1 LTGGGRICTNR
12 RVRAPLLR
20 LGLLL
25 TALFVLA
32 LPAVASAAT
41 FTVTRTPDSNISGCE
56 PAFCTLRQAIEA
68 ANAAGAG
75 SKVVVPAGTY
85 TLAFGELL
93 VKKPIA
99 IEGAG
104 SSQTIVDGAGAF
116 RVFSFGAEAAPA
128 QLSKLTVQN
137 GHVTSKFGEPGGGGI
152 RNFGSLTLE
161 SVTVRKNLVNP
172 DEGSDELENGG
183 GGILNKGSL
192 TVLSSEIAENIV
204 EPASAKA
211 PRADNG
217 SAIQNAGDLRIVD
230 SAILRNQAAGIY
242 PSGAIF
248 TRRRAVGKPSTLEL
262 VRTRIEGNEAQA
274 GVDSE
279 VKGMANG
286 VGVYASETNLT
297 VRESTIAGNRG
308 AGPKVNGAALYF
320 GYEGDLAF
328 ESSTVANNVAK
339 GSESA
344 SGGIVIAGDRPDSMR
359 IVNSTVV
366 GNEAAAPS
374 AAGGVLHFGESNLEI
389 ASSTIS
395 GNRAV
400 GAEAKGGN
408 LYAFQLGAYA
418 TTVRDT
424 IVSGGVA
431 NAGSENCF
439 SNKPGVLVSAGHNI
453 DSADQCG
460 FTAAGDKVN
469 VDPLLAP
476 LSANGGPTATMA
488 LLAGSPAIDAGAGC
502 PANDQRGVA
511 RPQGA
516 ACDIGAFEVVQSP
529 PAGPP
534 PPKVTTTSRAATLA
548 FLAKKVK
555 VGAKTGIGS
564 IGASCGSD
572 VGDRCIVELG
582 LTIRLKAKKP
592 AAGASAKPKKKRAV
606 KVGSVSGTIAGGSTG
621 RLAVK
626 LNRRGLALL
635 AAKGTAGFATLASG
649 ASRNASGAASAVQ
662 AKLKLKPLPKR
673 KHGPRNAASKGRY
686 TF

>member
-1 LTGGGRICTNR
+1 
-12 RVRAPLLR
+12 VRASSLR
-20 LGLLL
+20 LGLLIA
-25 TALFVLA
+25 ALVLLA

-68 ANAAGAG
+68 ADAAGAG

-85 TLAFGELL
+85 TLSFGELL

-104 SSQTIVDGAGAF
+104 AGLTVVDGAGAS
-116 RVFSFGAEAAPA
+116 RVFSFGVEAAPA

-152 RNFGSLTLE
+152 RNLGSLTLE

-217 SAIQNAGDLRIVD
+217 SAIQNAGALRIVD

-274 GVDSE
+274 GIDSE

-320 GYEGDLAF
+320 GYEGDLTF

-344 SGGIVIAGDRPDSMR
+344 SGAILVAGDSTDQMR
-359 IVNSTVV
+359 IVNSTIV
-366 GNEAAAPS
+366 GNEVAAPS
-374 AAGGVLHFGESNLEI
+374 VAGGIVHFGESNLEI

-400 GAEAKGGN
+400 GAGARGGN
-408 LYAFQLGAYA
+408 LYAFHLGAYA

-439 SNKPGVLVSAGHNI
+439 SNKPGVIVSAGHNI

-460 FTAAGDKVN
+460 FSAAGDKVN

-488 LLAGSPAIDAGAGC
+488 LLAGSPAIDAGADC
-502 PANDQRGVA
+502 PATDQRGVA

-516 ACDIGAFEVVQSP
+516 ACDIGAFELVQQP

-534 PPKVTTTSRAATLA
+534 PPQGTKTSHAATLA

-555 VGAKTGIGS
+555 LNAKTSIGS
-564 IGASCGSD
+564 LAVSCGSD
-572 VGDRCIVELG
+572 SGDRCVVELG
-582 LTIRLKAKKP
+582 LSVRVKAKRRP
-592 AAGASAKPKKKRAV
+592 TAGSSAKPKKKRSV
-606 KVGSVSGTIAGGSTG
+606 PVGSITGSIPGGATG

-635 AAKGTAGFATLASG
+635 AAKGPAGFAALAAG
-649 ASRNASGAASAVQ
+649 TSRNASGAASAVQ
-662 AKLKLKPLPKR
+662 GKLKLKPLPKR
-673 KHGPRNAASKGRY
+673 KRGPRNAHP
-686 TF
+686 